1 MLHSGTLST
10 AAPPSAAAV
19 MARSLGCIYPLA
31 RRARRRPSSTEHTFL
46 MSRKTPSFCSWSF
59 KASRLKGELKNAF

>member
-31 RRARRRPSSTEHTFL
+31 RQSASSSIDGTHFL
-46 MSRKTPSFCSWSF
+46 DSESTKFLVRGLL
-59 KASRLKGELKNAF
+59 RLPG

>member
-1 MLHSGTLST
+1 MLHSGTLSM

-31 RRARRRPSSTEHTFL
+31 RQSASSSFVDGTHFL
-46 MSRKTPSFCSWSF
+46 DVKKDTKFLF
-59 KASRLKGELKNAF
+59 VVF

>member
-31 RRARRRPSSTEHTFL
+31 RQSASSSIVDGTHVSTTNTKFL
-46 MSRKTPSFCSWSF
+46 FVVF
-59 KASRLKGELKNAF
+59 

>member
-1 MLHSGTLST
+1 MLHSGTLSM

-31 RRARRRPSSTEHTFL
+31 RQSASSSIVDADSTEQ
-46 MSRKTPSFCSWSF
+46 CSEHRCQERHQVLVRGLL
-59 KASRLKGELKNAF
+59 RLPG

>member
-19 MARSLGCIYPLA
+19 MARSLGCIYTLA
-31 RRARRRPSSTEHTFL
+31 RQSASSFVDGTHFL
-46 MSRKTPSFCSWSF
+46 DVKKDTKFFVRGLL
-59 KASRLKGELKNAF
+59 RLPG